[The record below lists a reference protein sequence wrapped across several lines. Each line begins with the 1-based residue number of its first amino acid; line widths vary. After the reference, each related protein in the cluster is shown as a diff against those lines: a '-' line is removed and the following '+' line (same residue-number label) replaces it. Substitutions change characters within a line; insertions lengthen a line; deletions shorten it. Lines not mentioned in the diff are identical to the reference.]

1 MSQRPSGNT
10 RVATPTETIR
20 PGALIF
26 AVLVALALGIY
37 AWTILE
43 AARNPGDWLLILPAV
58 GIGVTALAWAA
69 IVDGRRLLRSGARPD
84 LQMPEGVAKPVILLL
99 LIATYAITLPF
110 AGFDIGT
117 AIFLGLALLVQ
128 GERRLWLVLLNA
140 VIGTALIVWV
150 FHGLLRVRLPLQLF

>member
-1 MSQRPSGNT
+1 MSQHPSGDT
-10 RVATPTETIR
+10 HISAPTGTMR
-20 PGALIF
+20 PGALVF
-26 AVLVALALGIY
+26 AILAALAFVIY
-37 AWTILE
+37 AWTILG
-43 AARNPGDWLLILPAV
+43 AARNPGDWLLILPAA
-58 GIGVTALAWAA
+58 GIGVTALGWAA
-69 IVDGRRLLRSGARPD
+69 IADGRRFLRSGARPG
-84 LQMPEGVAKPVILLL
+84 LQIPESVAKPVILLL
-99 LIATYAITLPF
+99 LIAVYAITLPF

>member
-1 MSQRPSGNT
+1 MSKDPSGDA
-10 RVATPTETIR
+10 RVATATETIR
-20 PGALIF
+20 PGALVF

-37 AWTILE
+37 AWTILG

-58 GIGVTALAWAA
+58 GIGITALGWAA
-69 IVDGRRLLRSGARPD
+69 IVDGRRFLRSGARLGPQ
-84 LQMPEGVAKPVILLL
+84 LPEGVTKPVILLF
-99 LIATYAITLPF
+99 LIAGYAITLPF

-150 FHGLLRVRLPLQLF
+150 FHGLLRVRVPLQLF